1 MSPEQPSAQRSDKQ
15 ADEPSALHADK
26 QADKPSAQHADKRAN
41 GQAYE
46 LRPDWKV
53 FLIPYIA
60 GVLLAPLAG
69 LGIYIIYRYWS
80 RWKSMR
86 YMITNS
92 EVIHQH
98 GDKETIAL
106 LHDIASCEV
115 SYSRLTA
122 RFGIGTITIRHT
134 AGSMELNGIT
144 DPEPVA
150 EVIERAAAGERER
163 MKMREEAAQYRPA
176 HPSGTLD
183 KKNELV
189 GLWQQGLIS
198 EEDYQQELKKFE

>member
-1 MSPEQPSAQRSDKQ
+1 MSPDHPSQKQ
-15 ADEPSALHADK
+15 SL
-26 QADKPSAQHADKRAN
+26 R
-41 GQAYE
+41 QAYE

-60 GVLLAPLAG
+60 GVLLVPVAG

-80 RWKSMR
+80 NWKTMR

-98 GDKETIAL
+98 EDRETIAL
-106 LHDIASCEV
+106 LHEIISCEV
-115 SYSRLTA
+115 SYSRLTT

-134 AGSMELNGIT
+134 AGSMELIGIP

-150 EVIERAAAGERER
+150 ELIELAAAEERER
-163 MKMREEAAQYRPA
+163 MKMHEETEKYRSQ

-198 EEDYQQELKKFE
+198 EEDYQQELKKFES